1 MDTIPSSFMR
11 SNARDAMLLA
21 DGTLRK
27 IMLLGRDLE
36 KQAEKGHQFGTDR
49 LLGVLD
55 FRILTIRLSR

>member
-1 MDTIPSSFMR
+1 
-11 SNARDAMLLA
+11 MLFA
-21 DGTLRK
+21 DGTLCK

-55 FRILTIRLSR
+55 FRILTIRLSW